1 MSGPEIDSQTFY
13 TERVPAQF
21 NRTFAEQETL
31 AGGDEAAARLLA
43 GMRSVNATIGILVR
57 GEDADRSYFLNIEAG
72 RMKAGDAPSHSPFMT
87 LEHDVASLATLQR
100 ESGDSVL
107 GFLGALAGMQEDMK
121 LTSQRI
127 QNLCGLAGALA
138 FELTGTDPL
147 SVTAHFGAEPTAGAS
162 GPEAPACSIR
172 IDAGA
177 YADLRSGALAP
188 QDAFMGGQIEV
199 EGDMQMAM
207 QLALAALSPE

>member
-1 MSGPEIDSQTFY
+1 MSAPEIDPQRFY

-21 NRTFAEQETL
+21 NRTFAEQESR
-31 AGGDEAAARLLA
+31 AEQDEAAARLLA
-43 GMRSVNATIGILVR
+43 GMRSVNATIGIVVR
-57 GEDADRSYFLNIEAG
+57 TDEGDQTYNLNIEAG
-72 RMKAGDAPSHSPFMT
+72 RMTAGDAASHPPFMT
-87 LEHDVASLATLQR
+87 LLHDIASLATLQR

-107 GFLGALAGMQEDMK
+107 GFLGALAGLQEDMK

-127 QNLCGLAGALA
+127 QNLSGLAGSLA

-147 SVTAHFGAEPTAGAS
+147 SVTACFGEEPAGGHADVGEPT
-162 GPEAPACSIR
+162 CSIR

-177 YADLRSGALAP
+177 YAELRSGALAP

-199 EGDMQMAM
+199 QGDMQMAM